1 MYRYIVN
8 RVLLVVPTLVGAA
21 ALVFVLM
28 RLIPGDICMVRLGSG
43 GASVD
48 PRALAVCHAELG
60 LDRPLVLQFLDFA
73 WGFFRLDFGISMWSG
88 KPVAEEIAARLPISL
103 EIAVMATV
111 VAILIAIP
119 LGTISALWQNSWIDH
134 VVRTV
139 AIAGIATPSF
149 WLGIVSI
156 LVVLDVSHALFGAAW
171 MPPIDYVP
179 FWQDPLRNLS
189 MVILPALT
197 VGYRYSAVTMRMTR
211 SAMLEVLREDYIRT
225 ARAKGLVEQL
235 IINRHALKNALLP
248 VVTLIGIEFAFL
260 IGGLVVTEQVFNL
273 NGVGRLFVL
282 AVQNQDYT
290 LTQALVMLTV
300 AIFVLANL
308 VVDLLY
314 AWLVARRHHWLLPP
328 PAARHSRPGAGA
340 GDGGRRPLGRVDRA
354 LQPDIERF
362 CRHDGTAE
370 LGTHHGHRSVRPRPA
385 LPHRVRRA
393 HCPDRGILL
402 RDRRGGRRSRARRGK
417 RLFRRP
423 PRPRPAARYGR
434 GDGLPADHHGGRRHR
449 HLRRRRLQRDRGD
462 HNSAHPPLRAG
473 RALERAC
480 DP

>member
-119 LGTISALWQNSWIDH
+119 LGTISA
-134 VVRTV
+134 
-139 AIAGIATPSF
+139 IATPSF

-225 ARAKGLVEQL
+225 ARAKGLVERL

-300 AIFVLANL
+300 AIFVLVNL
-308 VVDLLY
+308 AVDLLY
-314 AWLVARRHHWLLPP
+314 AWLDPR
-328 PAARHSRPGAGA
+328 
-340 GDGGRRPLGRVDRA
+340 
-354 LQPDIERF
+354 IRF
-362 CRHDGTAE
+362 G
-370 LGTHHGHRSVRPRPA
+370 
-385 LPHRVRRA
+385 
-393 HCPDRGILL
+393 
-402 RDRRGGRRSRARRGK
+402 
-417 RLFRRP
+417 
-423 PRPRPAARYGR
+423 
-434 GDGLPADHHGGRRHR
+434 
-449 HLRRRRLQRDRGD
+449 
-462 HNSAHPPLRAG
+462 
-473 RALERAC
+473 
-480 DP
+480 

>member
-1 MYRYIVN
+1 MYRYIAN
-8 RVLLVVPTLVGAA
+8 RVLLVIPTLIGAA

-28 RLIPGDICMVRLGSG
+28 RLIPGDICAVRLGSG
-43 GASVD
+43 GGKLD
-48 PRALAVCHAELG
+48 PHAVLACHTELG
-60 LDRPLVLQFLDFA
+60 LDRPLILQFLDFV
-73 WGFFRLDFGISMWSG
+73 WGFFRLDFGVSMWSG

-111 VAILIAIP
+111 VAVLIAIP
-119 LGTISALWQNSWIDH
+119 LGTISALKQNSWIDH

-156 LVVLDVSHALFGAAW
+156 LVVLDISHAAFGAPW

-179 FWQDPLRNLS
+179 LWQDPLRNLS

-225 ARAKGLVEQL
+225 ARAKGLVERL

-300 AIFVLANL
+300 AIFVFANL
-308 VVDLLY
+308 AVDLLY
-314 AWLVARRHHWLLPP
+314 AWLDPR
-328 PAARHSRPGAGA
+328 
-340 GDGGRRPLGRVDRA
+340 
-354 LQPDIERF
+354 IRF
-362 CRHDGTAE
+362 G
-370 LGTHHGHRSVRPRPA
+370 
-385 LPHRVRRA
+385 
-393 HCPDRGILL
+393 
-402 RDRRGGRRSRARRGK
+402 
-417 RLFRRP
+417 
-423 PRPRPAARYGR
+423 
-434 GDGLPADHHGGRRHR
+434 
-449 HLRRRRLQRDRGD
+449 
-462 HNSAHPPLRAG
+462 
-473 RALERAC
+473 
-480 DP
+480 